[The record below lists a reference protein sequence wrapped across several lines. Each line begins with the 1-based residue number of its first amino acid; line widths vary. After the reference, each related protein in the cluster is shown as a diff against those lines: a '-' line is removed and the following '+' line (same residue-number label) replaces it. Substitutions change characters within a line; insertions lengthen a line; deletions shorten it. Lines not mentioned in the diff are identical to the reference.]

1 MCQAKAHY
9 EFFLKQ
15 YIHNRKR
22 KRKNEM
28 KPYQSS
34 FSPNHFVRDEI
45 LKKGRITAK
54 DETPAEMIERV
65 IAALHS
71 TEQSFSN
78 TVTAKRFAQ
87 SIGQLMDDRKI
98 VFSTPVMTNAGR
110 TEFHRPLS
118 ACTVPP
124 ISLCG
129 DLQKVR
135 EMVNTYHQEAIG
147 TGFSLDEVDDPIST
161 LLFLNEIAAKGAA
174 STNEDRPVGN
184 MGILSIDHPRIVEFI
199 TSKQTRRDILCKF
212 NISVNTPESF
222 WLAVENNTRWTLRNG
237 DIVYARELLQLMAQS
252 AHICAD
258 PGIVFMERINRDNPV
273 PAGGVYHAIAPCAEV
288 GLVSGETCQFGY
300 INIGGFC
307 QNKNIDLDGIKQAT
321 ELMVRALDN
330 CLEISIDAFS
340 VRTSAEV
347 VARRRKIGV
356 GVCGLADAL
365 IRLGIPYASDRGREF
380 ARDVV
385 AFINYHSKIASHIL
399 AKERGSFDAM
409 SAQPGCRYTEE
420 PDFLS
425 VKYGNINTQWVSG
438 SEWKKLGLLIKS
450 SRLLRNSSTIA
461 LPPTGR
467 SALVID
473 ASTGV
478 EPIFSI
484 LCQNKLSLLPVIL
497 ETIDINKKHK
507 QAIVEK
513 GRLDDSCDEAVK
525 TLLHTSTEIHP
536 DDHLLMVAAL
546 QPVVDESISKT
557 INLPKNSTVELVKQ
571 IYKQAYSLNLKGI
584 TMYRDGSSQ
593 FQPKKL

>member
-1 MCQAKAHY
+1 
-9 EFFLKQ
+9 
-15 YIHNRKR
+15 
-22 KRKNEM
+22 M

-34 FSPNHFVRDEI
+34 FSPSNFVREEI

-65 IAALHS
+65 VTALYA
-71 TEQSFSN
+71 TELSFSDEIR
-78 TVTAKRFAQ
+78 AKRFAE
-87 SIGQLMDDRKI
+87 SIGQLMDERKI

-124 ISLCG
+124 ISLRG
-129 DLQKVR
+129 DSSKIR
-135 EMVNTYHQEAIG
+135 EMIDVYHQEAIG
-147 TGFSLDEVDDPIST
+147 TGFNLDEVDDPVST
-161 LLFLNEIAAKGAA
+161 LLFLNEIAVKGAA
-174 STNEDRPVGN
+174 SSKEDRPVGN

-199 TSKQTRRDILCKF
+199 TSKQTRRNMLWKF

-222 WLAVENNTRWTLRNG
+222 WLAVKNDAQWMLRNG
-237 DIVYARELLQLMAQS
+237 DVVYARELFQLMAQS

-273 PAGGVYHAIAPCAEV
+273 PAGGVYHSIAPCAEV

-300 INIGGFC
+300 INIGAFC
-307 QNKNIDLDGIKQAT
+307 RNEDIDLDGIKQTT

-330 CLEISIDAFS
+330 CLEISIGAFS

-347 VARRRKIGV
+347 VMGRRKIGV

-365 IRLGIPYASDRGREF
+365 IRRGIPYASSQGREF

-385 AFINYHSKIASHIL
+385 AFINYHSKLASHVL
-399 AKERGSFDAM
+399 AKERGSFGAM
-409 SAQPGCRYTEE
+409 IAQFGCKYTEE
-420 PDFLS
+420 SDFLS
-425 VKYGNINTQWVSG
+425 VKYGNVDTQWVSAL
-438 SEWKKLGLLIKS
+438 EWKELGLLIKS
-450 SRLLRNSSTIA
+450 SKLLRNSSTIA

-484 LCQNKLSLLPVIL
+484 VHLDKASLLPVVREIL
-497 ETIDINKKHK
+497 GVDEK
-507 QAIVEK
+507 QERTIVEK
-513 GRLDDSCDEAVK
+513 GKLDDACDESVK
-525 TLLHTSTEIHP
+525 ILLLTSTEIRP
-536 DDHLLMVAAL
+536 NDHLLIVAAL

-557 INLPKNSTVELVKQ
+557 INLPQDATVELVEH
-571 IYKQAYSLNLKGI
+571 IYTQAYSLNLKGM
-584 TMYRDGSSQ
+584 TMYRDGSSR
-593 FQPKKL
+593 FQPRKL